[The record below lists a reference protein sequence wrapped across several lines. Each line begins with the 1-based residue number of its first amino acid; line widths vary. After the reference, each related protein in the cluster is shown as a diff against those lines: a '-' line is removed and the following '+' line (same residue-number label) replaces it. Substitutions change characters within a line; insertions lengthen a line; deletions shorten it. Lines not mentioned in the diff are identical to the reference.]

1 VTLEEKRKIVA
12 KWIRENYPT
21 SIEREADKERKTVEE
36 VIKESNSML
45 IKQCALKAR
54 INLYWRELLSERL
67 QLDTDEVV
75 RATNTILEILEKNL
89 KNGNIVRIR
98 NFGDFSLSE
107 RDELTVVQFAMDRA
121 WAREINEPKNEK
133 ELGLRKTYTK
143 RLLRRTDQEV
153 PNT

>member
-1 VTLEEKRKIVA
+1 MTLEEKRKIVA
-12 KWIRENYPT
+12 TWIRENYPT
-21 SIEREADKERKTVEE
+21 SIEREADKEGKTVEE

-45 IKQCALKAR
+45 IKHSALKAR

-67 QLDTDEVV
+67 QLDSDEVV
-75 RATNTILEILEKNL
+75 RATNTILEIIETNL

-98 NFGDFSLSE
+98 GFGDFSLEE
-107 RDELTVVQFAMDRA
+107 RDELTSVKFCMDRS

-143 RLLRRTDQEV
+143 RLQRRDDLVV